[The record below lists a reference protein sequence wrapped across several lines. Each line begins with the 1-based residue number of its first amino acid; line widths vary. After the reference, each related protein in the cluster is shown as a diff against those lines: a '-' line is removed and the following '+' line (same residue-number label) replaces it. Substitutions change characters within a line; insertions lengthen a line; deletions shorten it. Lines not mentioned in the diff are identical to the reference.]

1 MDFTQ
6 TRPSSTEVQ
15 VGEDVDSLGSSPSFS
30 SLSSYLLLLSHIARK
45 LRVASIPSWIDGCL
59 QMEHNTSIYSSPW
72 LVLAGCTCREWWM
85 SVGGVVTSVNLLGRR
100 LTLHFYHLAIERQRD
115 LLESVG
121 RCPMWFGGVPTHT
134 LANMDGSLDATLA
147 CLIDILSQCK
157 DLWFILSCVQS
168 FVMV

>member
-1 MDFTQ
+1 MPIALAPLQ
-6 TRPSSTEVQ
+6 ASHH
-15 VGEDVDSLGSSPSFS
+15 SP
-30 SLSSYLLLLSHIARK
+30 YLLLLCGIARK
-45 LRVASIPSWIDGCL
+45 LRLASIPSWIDGCL
-59 QMEHNTSIYSSPW
+59 QMEPNTSIYSSPW

-121 RCPMWFGGVPTHT
+121 RCPMWFGGVLTHT
-134 LANMDGSLDATLA
+134 LADVGGSLDATLA
-147 CLIDILSQCK
+147 CLTDILSRCE

-168 FVMV
+168 FVMVEFSFFS